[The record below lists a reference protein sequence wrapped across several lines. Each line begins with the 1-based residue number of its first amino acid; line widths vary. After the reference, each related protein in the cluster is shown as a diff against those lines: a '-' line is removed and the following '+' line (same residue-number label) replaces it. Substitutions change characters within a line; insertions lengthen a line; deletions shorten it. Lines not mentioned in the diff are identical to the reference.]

1 MKMNVKRTVPL
12 IALLVALAAVPA
24 LAGSDER
31 PAISRSF
38 DLFVEP
44 EDQAAFEAGMKKQVE
59 WYEKND
65 ETWHWHTWQ
74 WETGE
79 KSGHYVFR
87 SPGHHLKDLD
97 ARSERG
103 AQARAHFLEHAGAH
117 LESMQG
123 SIEKSMLDLSNWPAD
138 LDMIPLVQAIEFKV
152 HYGMSEAFV
161 HAIKKIHGAIV
172 ESGWPLHYGWMT
184 TISGG
189 EVPTFWLVIPYMNY
203 AEMEGPDKPFWTMM
217 EETIGR
223 AESDA
228 LKAELTRC
236 VRSQHSGLARFRP
249 ELSYIPAE

>member
-1 MKMNVKRTVPL
+1 MNVKRIAPL
-12 IALLVALAAVPA
+12 IALLLALAAVPA
-24 LAGSDER
+24 LADSHEE
-31 PAISRSF
+31 PAIVRSY
-38 DLFVEP
+38 DLIVEP

-79 KSGHYVFR
+79 NMGHYVFR

-103 AQARAHFLEHAGAH
+103 AQARAYFMKQVGSH
-117 LESMQG
+117 LEAMRG
-123 SIEKSMLDLSNWPAD
+123 SIDKVMNDLSNWPQD
-138 LDMIPLVQAIEFKV
+138 LGTVPMVEAIEFKV

-161 HAIKKIHGAIV
+161 HATTKIHKAIT
-172 ESGWPLHYGWMT
+172 ESGWPVHYAWL
-184 TISGG
+184 TIVSGG
-189 EVPTFWLVIPYMNY
+189 EVPTFWLVIPYQSY
-203 AEMEGPDKPFWTMM
+203 AEMEGPEKPFWAMM
-217 EETIGR
+217 EEMIGR